1 MSRDSIGGLP
11 ARVGQTVTLYGWIT
25 AVRSSGKIA
34 FLQLRDGSGF
44 VQGVVVRGEVPD
56 EVFNLSRS
64 LSQESSLKITGVV
77 RQDPR
82 APGGVELGVADLELI
97 SRTEDYPIT
106 PKEHG
111 VDFLF
116 ERRHL
121 HLRHR
126 SPWATLRV
134 RDSLIRA
141 IHNFFYERDFIRF
154 DPPMFMPTVVEGTTD
169 LFQVD
174 LFGTDEVYLS
184 QSGQLYAEAGA
195 MAHGKVYT
203 FSPVFRAEKSKT
215 RKHLLEFWMM
225 EPEVA
230 YLDHEG
236 NMQLQEELLTH
247 LVAQI
252 LDECSAELE
261 MLGQD
266 PSKLEPAASEPYPR
280 LTYDEALK
288 LLGGLDLDLA
298 WGEDFGAPHETA
310 LGNLFDRPVIIEAWP
325 TRTKAFYMEPF
336 EGDPTRVKANDVI
349 APEGYGE
356 IVGGSQRIH
365 DLELLKQRITE
376 HNLPTEP
383 FAWYLDLRRYGSV
396 PHSGFGLGIER
407 TLAWLTGE
415 HHLRGTIPFPRTL
428 TRLYP

>member
-11 ARVGQTVTLYGWIT
+11 ARVGQTVTLCGWIT

-56 EVFNLSRS
+56 EVFNLARS
-64 LSQESSLKITGVV
+64 LSQESSLKVTGVV

-82 APGGVELGVADLELI
+82 APSGVELGVASLELI

-169 LFQVD
+169 LFQVN

-236 NMQLQEELLTH
+236 NMQLQEELLTY

-280 LTYDEALK
+280 LTYDEALE

-325 TRTKAFYMEPF
+325 TSTKAFYMEPF

-383 FAWYLDLRRYGSV
+383 FGWYLDLRRYGSV